1 MSKTSLAKSLWRIVY
16 PMLIYVG
23 IQFVVVTII
32 EVGYVAYWYMHGIS
46 SSQEITM
53 MLSEVLMSKV
63 LLMTMIS
70 ALITIPILAVF
81 MKKDIDRQKRTHTFI
96 RYQLTNPWLYL
107 LIVPFGIFNMMWA
120 NMFVSVLQMFMPD
133 FMLESYSGTE
143 AAIYGSSIVLQ
154 LIAAGIVAPIVEE
167 MIFRGLIYKRVKEI
181 SNIKIAA
188 ILSAVLFGV
197 FHGNWVQAPYAIIIG
212 LIAVFVY
219 EKYKSIFAPILLHM
233 AANIASVG
241 IAYLAMNLQSN
252 QTANTQQISSWY
264 ALKAISSSMLM
275 FIVLAAAVGIIINS
289 IVKPKEV
296 ENETINSSDSML

>member
-81 MKKDIDRQKRTHTFI
+81 MKKDIDRQKRTHMFI